1 VVDKGRVKM
10 YKSIIFVMILL
21 LGSCTINIPSN
32 QPQKQVEKK
41 VPAQIE
47 MKQTEQVTHKSWP
60 QEKKEYWYARYFYT
74 MANHPTIQQMLQP
87 HEVFEIVKCTI
98 KKYEEDHD
106 YAWFLDNLGEVRIL
120 TPVNNK
126 YVYDTTTLCAN
137 ITKAKKKKPVD
148 VRETI

>member
-1 VVDKGRVKM
+1 M
-10 YKSIIFVMILL
+10 IIIL
-21 LGSCTINIPSN
+21 GGCTINMTPS
-32 QPQKQVEKK
+32 QDQVEKK
-41 VPAQIE
+41 VPVQIE
-47 MKQTEQVTHKSWP
+47 MKQAEQVTHKPWP
-60 QEKKEYWYARYFYT
+60 HDKIEYWYARYFHT

-148 VRETI
+148 IRDTIKVEKNNANIRISM